1 MSKKYKD
8 MSWTSVQEKDM
19 PKINDFKSY
28 GKTKISG
35 MGGVQRRVKL
45 YQDIINKDKSTENKK

>member
-19 PKINDFKSY
+19 PKINDFKNY

-45 YQDIINKDKSTENKK
+45 YQDIINKENKGNKK

>member
-19 PKINDFKSY
+19 PKINDFSK
-28 GKTKISG
+28 KTKISG
-35 MGGVQRRVKL
+35 MGGVQRRVSQ
-45 YQDIINKDKSTENKK
+45 YQSIINNNKKGKK